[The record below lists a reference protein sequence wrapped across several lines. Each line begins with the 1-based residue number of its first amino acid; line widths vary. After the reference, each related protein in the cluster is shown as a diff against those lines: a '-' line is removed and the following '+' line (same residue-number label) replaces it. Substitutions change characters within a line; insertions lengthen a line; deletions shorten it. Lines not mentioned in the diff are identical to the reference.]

1 MGSLG
6 IVVITSGLIFCL
18 LMIHILVT
26 KVNELEARIDGL
38 EHLVDDL
45 VNKEV
50 FKQLHNDDRETL

>member
-45 VNKEV
+45 INK
-50 FKQLHNDDRETL
+50 NDDRETL